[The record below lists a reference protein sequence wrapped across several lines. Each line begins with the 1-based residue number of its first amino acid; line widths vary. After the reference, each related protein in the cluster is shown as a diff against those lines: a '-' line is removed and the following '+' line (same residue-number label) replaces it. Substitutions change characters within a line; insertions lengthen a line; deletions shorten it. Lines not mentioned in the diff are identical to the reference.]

1 MLNPIDAKEY
11 NERSV
16 YYDVI
21 LRSRIEEH
29 ISSKSYKMIIKTT
42 ADMELHNIS
51 NNPVNLITSY
61 DPHVGAIVTP
71 EQHTTVL
78 YASGIPKIEDMMYVG
93 LYTVPSSITY
103 LTNTI
108 EENIQQFS
116 PSIISFT
123 EKPKQLSAPK
133 IDDIVK
139 NTLNRIVQM
148 PTTQSTHHK
157 ECLKCKQA
165 VSTAT
170 STIKLLS
177 SGRQVAQAEVS
188 NALSKLTNKCTQ
200 TAYQTT
206 TQIPLSTID
215 EDTIQALA
223 SLNEEKVRRKR
234 GRPAAKKTTHIAVKR
249 ATERAVTR
257 SATKKAAETAKW
269 KRFGVKS
276 PGCL

>member
-1 MLNPIDAKEY
+1 
-11 NERSV
+11 
-16 YYDVI
+16 
-21 LRSRIEEH
+21 
-29 ISSKSYKMIIKTT
+29 MIIKTT

-51 NNPVNLITSY
+51 NNSVNLITSY

-108 EENIQQFS
+108 EENLQQFS

-123 EKPKQLSAPK
+123 EKPKQLSTPK
-133 IDDIVK
+133 MEDIVES
-139 NTLNRIVQM
+139 TLTRIVQM
-148 PTTQSTHHK
+148 PTVQSTQHK
-157 ECLKCKQA
+157 ECLKCKHIA
-165 VSTAT
+165 TTAT
-170 STIKLLS
+170 S

-200 TAYQTT
+200 PAS
-206 TQIPLSTID
+206 QIPLSAID

-223 SLNEEKVRRKR
+223 SLNVEKVRRKR
-234 GRPAAKKTTHIAVKR
+234 GRPATKKHPK
-249 ATERAVTR
+249 RAVTR
-257 SATKKAAETAKW
+257 SVTKKAAEAAKW
-269 KRFGVKS
+269 KKFGVKS